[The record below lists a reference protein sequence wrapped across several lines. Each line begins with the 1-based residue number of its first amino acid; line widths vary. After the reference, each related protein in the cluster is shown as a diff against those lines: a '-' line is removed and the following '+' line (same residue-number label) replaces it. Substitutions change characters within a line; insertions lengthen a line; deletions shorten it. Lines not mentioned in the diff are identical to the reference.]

1 MSAQFPLFAAEPVW
15 SVAALTHFV
24 RELFDSNPQLQDV
37 SVEGEVSNLTRSTA
51 GHLYF
56 TLRDAQAA
64 LNCVVWR
71 ADAQQLA
78 RQPINGDQ
86 VVAFGSVSVYEQTGR
101 YQLYATSVQ
110 LAGLGERLRQ
120 LEELKRRLA
129 AEGLFD
135 AGRKRALPAMP
146 RHIALVTS
154 PRGAAVS
161 DMRRVLARRW
171 PLALVSLLP
180 AVVQGDSAPA
190 EIVAALQAA
199 NRKHPDVIL
208 LARGGGAI
216 EDLWAFNDERVVR
229 AIVASAAPVVTGVG
243 HETDVTLADFAAD
256 VRAATPSVAAE
267 LATFTWDRQVVF
279 LKSPH
284 PKGANYFVIRDGVN
298 GPGRAASWWN
308 LNLPGREKHMRVAVE
323 KVAVDT
329 AWPTKLDLL
338 FPGRRPAFEIKE
350 NRLPTDYADTH
361 FRFTRPLAD
370 GQTISRDYVM
380 DDAAGTPLRWE
391 KWTGERKQNPAWW
404 DHWISIA
411 HNPATPSY
419 FTYYAFA
426 KQLGFKE
433 QQVTLR
439 LAAGPGEDVAWVL
452 YPRGPGEAEPTATQ
466 LAPGVTK
473 VVTGEGTDYVLLSAE
488 PLEFKGEGIDFAGQ
502 AGAVRVPNSGDPE
515 LVLLRGSRLAFRGQV
530 VEAKAGKP
538 QVTAEHGTVRFQ
550 APAAEYVNLTHGT
563 VGVRGVG
570 PFDLTFTA
578 DCITGTVD
586 GDVRTLVC
594 TWPERIVRPGY
605 WMDGVRWC
613 AGFADEHS
621 IVKGTATPQF
631 GIAFGVSA
639 GRHEV
644 RIAEWEWPAVP
655 PPPARKQVPAA
666 ASR

>member
-267 LATFTWDRQVVF
+267 LATPNQYDVRQQLDRSSARLSSLMRGALRDRSAALLDASRMLQA
-279 LKSPH
+279 LSP
-284 PKGANYFVIRDGVN
+284 
-298 GPGRAASWWN
+298 RAQLRA
-308 LNLPGREKHMRVAVE
+308 
-323 KVAVDT
+323 T
-329 AWPTKLDLL
+329 A
-338 FPGRRPAFEIKE
+338 A
-350 NRLPTDYADTH
+350 RLQS
-361 FRFTRPLAD
+361 L
-370 GQTISRDYVM
+370 Q
-380 DDAAGTPLRWE
+380 
-391 KWTGERKQNPAWW
+391 
-404 DHWISIA
+404 
-411 HNPATPSY
+411 
-419 FTYYAFA
+419 
-426 KQLGFKE
+426 
-433 QQVTLR
+433 LR
-439 LAAGPGEDVAWVL
+439 LQ
-452 YPRGPGEAEPTATQ
+452 RGVQ
-466 LAPGVTK
+466 
-473 VVTGEGTDYVLLSAE
+473 
-488 PLEFKGEGIDFAGQ
+488 
-502 AGAVRVPNSGDPE
+502 
-515 LVLLRGSRLAFRGQV
+515 SRLQLQRARLDRMQQLLLTLGPVPTLARGYAIVTHAGV
-530 VEAKAGKP
+530 V
-538 QVTAEHGTVRFQ
+538 VRQ
-550 APAAEYVNLTHGT
+550 A
-563 VGVRGVG
+563 
-570 PFDLTFTA
+570 
-578 DCITGTVD
+578 
-586 GDVRTLVC
+586 
-594 TWPERIVRPGY
+594 
-605 WMDGVRWC
+605 
-613 AGFADEHS
+613 
-621 IVKGTATPQF
+621 Q
-631 GIAFGVSA
+631 
-639 GRHEV
+639 
-644 RIAEWEWPAVP
+644 AVP
-655 PPPARKQVPAA
+655 PPAQVHVRLAQGSFTAEVQEIKPT
-666 ASR
+666 SG

>member
-1 MSAQFPLFAAEPVW
+1 MGAQFPLFAAEPVW

-24 RELFDSNPQLQDV
+24 RELFDSNSQLQDV

-64 LNCVVWR
+64 LSCVVWR

-135 AGRKRALPAMP
+135 AVRKRALPAMP

-180 AVVQGDSAPA
+180 AVVQGDSAPD

-199 NRKHPDVIL
+199 NRKQPDVIL

-267 LATFTWDRQVVF
+267 LATPNQYDVRQQLDRSSARLSSLMRGALTDRNAALLDALRMLQA
-279 LKSPH
+279 LSP
-284 PKGANYFVIRDGVN
+284 
-298 GPGRAASWWN
+298 RAQLRA
-308 LNLPGREKHMRVAVE
+308 
-323 KVAVDT
+323 T
-329 AWPTKLDLL
+329 A
-338 FPGRRPAFEIKE
+338 A
-350 NRLPTDYADTH
+350 RLQG
-361 FRFTRPLAD
+361 L
-370 GQTISRDYVM
+370 Q
-380 DDAAGTPLRWE
+380 
-391 KWTGERKQNPAWW
+391 
-404 DHWISIA
+404 
-411 HNPATPSY
+411 
-419 FTYYAFA
+419 
-426 KQLGFKE
+426 
-433 QQVTLR
+433 LR
-439 LAAGPGEDVAWVL
+439 LQ
-452 YPRGPGEAEPTATQ
+452 RGLQ
-466 LAPGVTK
+466 
-473 VVTGEGTDYVLLSAE
+473 
-488 PLEFKGEGIDFAGQ
+488 
-502 AGAVRVPNSGDPE
+502 
-515 LVLLRGSRLAFRGQV
+515 SRLQLQRAQLDRMQQLLLMLGPAPTLARGYAIVTHAGV
-530 VEAKAGKP
+530 V
-538 QVTAEHGTVRFQ
+538 VRQ
-550 APAAEYVNLTHGT
+550 A
-563 VGVRGVG
+563 
-570 PFDLTFTA
+570 
-578 DCITGTVD
+578 
-586 GDVRTLVC
+586 
-594 TWPERIVRPGY
+594 
-605 WMDGVRWC
+605 
-613 AGFADEHS
+613 
-621 IVKGTATPQF
+621 Q
-631 GIAFGVSA
+631 
-639 GRHEV
+639 
-644 RIAEWEWPAVP
+644 AVP
-655 PPPARKQVPAA
+655 PPALVHVRLAQGSFTAEVQEITATNG
-666 ASR
+666 

>member
-267 LATFTWDRQVVF
+267 LATPNQYDVRQQLDRSSARLSSLMRGALRDRSAALLDALRMLQA
-279 LKSPH
+279 LSP
-284 PKGANYFVIRDGVN
+284 
-298 GPGRAASWWN
+298 RAQLRA
-308 LNLPGREKHMRVAVE
+308 
-323 KVAVDT
+323 T
-329 AWPTKLDLL
+329 A
-338 FPGRRPAFEIKE
+338 A
-350 NRLPTDYADTH
+350 RLQS
-361 FRFTRPLAD
+361 L
-370 GQTISRDYVM
+370 Q
-380 DDAAGTPLRWE
+380 
-391 KWTGERKQNPAWW
+391 
-404 DHWISIA
+404 
-411 HNPATPSY
+411 
-419 FTYYAFA
+419 
-426 KQLGFKE
+426 
-433 QQVTLR
+433 LR
-439 LAAGPGEDVAWVL
+439 LQ
-452 YPRGPGEAEPTATQ
+452 RGVQ
-466 LAPGVTK
+466 
-473 VVTGEGTDYVLLSAE
+473 
-488 PLEFKGEGIDFAGQ
+488 
-502 AGAVRVPNSGDPE
+502 
-515 LVLLRGSRLAFRGQV
+515 SRLQLQRARLDRMQQLLLTLGPVPTLARGYAIVTHAGV
-530 VEAKAGKP
+530 V
-538 QVTAEHGTVRFQ
+538 VRQ
-550 APAAEYVNLTHGT
+550 A
-563 VGVRGVG
+563 
-570 PFDLTFTA
+570 
-578 DCITGTVD
+578 
-586 GDVRTLVC
+586 
-594 TWPERIVRPGY
+594 
-605 WMDGVRWC
+605 
-613 AGFADEHS
+613 
-621 IVKGTATPQF
+621 Q
-631 GIAFGVSA
+631 
-639 GRHEV
+639 
-644 RIAEWEWPAVP
+644 AVP
-655 PPPARKQVPAA
+655 PPAQVHVRLAQGSFTAEVQEIKPT
-666 ASR
+666 SG

>member
-267 LATFTWDRQVVF
+267 LATPNQYDVRQQLDRSSARLSSLMRGALRDRNSALLDALRMLQA
-279 LKSPH
+279 LSP
-284 PKGANYFVIRDGVN
+284 
-298 GPGRAASWWN
+298 RAQLRA
-308 LNLPGREKHMRVAVE
+308 
-323 KVAVDT
+323 T
-329 AWPTKLDLL
+329 A
-338 FPGRRPAFEIKE
+338 A
-350 NRLPTDYADTH
+350 RLQS
-361 FRFTRPLAD
+361 L
-370 GQTISRDYVM
+370 Q
-380 DDAAGTPLRWE
+380 
-391 KWTGERKQNPAWW
+391 
-404 DHWISIA
+404 
-411 HNPATPSY
+411 
-419 FTYYAFA
+419 
-426 KQLGFKE
+426 
-433 QQVTLR
+433 LR
-439 LAAGPGEDVAWVL
+439 LQ
-452 YPRGPGEAEPTATQ
+452 RGVQ
-466 LAPGVTK
+466 
-473 VVTGEGTDYVLLSAE
+473 
-488 PLEFKGEGIDFAGQ
+488 
-502 AGAVRVPNSGDPE
+502 
-515 LVLLRGSRLAFRGQV
+515 SRLQLQRARLDRMQQLLLTLGPVPTLARGYAIVTHAGV
-530 VEAKAGKP
+530 V
-538 QVTAEHGTVRFQ
+538 VRQ
-550 APAAEYVNLTHGT
+550 A
-563 VGVRGVG
+563 
-570 PFDLTFTA
+570 
-578 DCITGTVD
+578 
-586 GDVRTLVC
+586 
-594 TWPERIVRPGY
+594 
-605 WMDGVRWC
+605 
-613 AGFADEHS
+613 
-621 IVKGTATPQF
+621 Q
-631 GIAFGVSA
+631 
-639 GRHEV
+639 
-644 RIAEWEWPAVP
+644 AVP
-655 PPPARKQVPAA
+655 PPAQVHVRLAQGSFTAEVQEIKPT
-666 ASR
+666 SG

>member
-267 LATFTWDRQVVF
+267 LATPNQYDVRQQLDRSSARLSSLMRGALRDRSAALLDASRMLQA
-279 LKSPH
+279 LSP
-284 PKGANYFVIRDGVN
+284 
-298 GPGRAASWWN
+298 RAQLRA
-308 LNLPGREKHMRVAVE
+308 
-323 KVAVDT
+323 T
-329 AWPTKLDLL
+329 A
-338 FPGRRPAFEIKE
+338 A
-350 NRLPTDYADTH
+350 RLQS
-361 FRFTRPLAD
+361 L
-370 GQTISRDYVM
+370 Q
-380 DDAAGTPLRWE
+380 
-391 KWTGERKQNPAWW
+391 
-404 DHWISIA
+404 
-411 HNPATPSY
+411 
-419 FTYYAFA
+419 
-426 KQLGFKE
+426 
-433 QQVTLR
+433 LR
-439 LAAGPGEDVAWVL
+439 LQ
-452 YPRGPGEAEPTATQ
+452 RGVQ
-466 LAPGVTK
+466 
-473 VVTGEGTDYVLLSAE
+473 
-488 PLEFKGEGIDFAGQ
+488 
-502 AGAVRVPNSGDPE
+502 
-515 LVLLRGSRLAFRGQV
+515 SRLQLQRARLDRMQQLLLTLGPVPTLARGYAIVTHAGV
-530 VEAKAGKP
+530 V
-538 QVTAEHGTVRFQ
+538 VRQ
-550 APAAEYVNLTHGT
+550 A
-563 VGVRGVG
+563 
-570 PFDLTFTA
+570 
-578 DCITGTVD
+578 
-586 GDVRTLVC
+586 
-594 TWPERIVRPGY
+594 
-605 WMDGVRWC
+605 
-613 AGFADEHS
+613 
-621 IVKGTATPQF
+621 Q
-631 GIAFGVSA
+631 
-639 GRHEV
+639 
-644 RIAEWEWPAVP
+644 AVP
-655 PPPARKQVPAA
+655 PPAQVHVRLAQGSFTA
-666 ASR
+666 EVQEITATGG

>member
-64 LNCVVWR
+64 LSCVVWR

-78 RQPINGDQ
+78 RQLINGDQ

-110 LAGLGERLRQ
+110 LAGFGERLRQ

-267 LATFTWDRQVVF
+267 LATPNQTDVRQQLDRSSARLSSLMRGALRDCTAALLDASRMLQA
-279 LKSPH
+279 LSP
-284 PKGANYFVIRDGVN
+284 
-298 GPGRAASWWN
+298 RAQLRA
-308 LNLPGREKHMRVAVE
+308 
-323 KVAVDT
+323 T
-329 AWPTKLDLL
+329 A
-338 FPGRRPAFEIKE
+338 A
-350 NRLPTDYADTH
+350 RLQS
-361 FRFTRPLAD
+361 L
-370 GQTISRDYVM
+370 Q
-380 DDAAGTPLRWE
+380 
-391 KWTGERKQNPAWW
+391 
-404 DHWISIA
+404 
-411 HNPATPSY
+411 
-419 FTYYAFA
+419 
-426 KQLGFKE
+426 
-433 QQVTLR
+433 LR
-439 LAAGPGEDVAWVL
+439 LQ
-452 YPRGPGEAEPTATQ
+452 RGVQ
-466 LAPGVTK
+466 
-473 VVTGEGTDYVLLSAE
+473 
-488 PLEFKGEGIDFAGQ
+488 
-502 AGAVRVPNSGDPE
+502 
-515 LVLLRGSRLAFRGQV
+515 SRLQLQRARLDRMQQMLLTLGPVPTLARGYAIVTHAGV
-530 VEAKAGKP
+530 V
-538 QVTAEHGTVRFQ
+538 VRQ
-550 APAAEYVNLTHGT
+550 A
-563 VGVRGVG
+563 
-570 PFDLTFTA
+570 
-578 DCITGTVD
+578 
-586 GDVRTLVC
+586 
-594 TWPERIVRPGY
+594 
-605 WMDGVRWC
+605 
-613 AGFADEHS
+613 
-621 IVKGTATPQF
+621 Q
-631 GIAFGVSA
+631 
-639 GRHEV
+639 
-644 RIAEWEWPAVP
+644 AVP
-655 PPPARKQVPAA
+655 PPAQVHVRLAQGSFTA
-666 ASR
+666 EVQEITAIGG

>member
-64 LNCVVWR
+64 LSCVVWR

-110 LAGLGERLRQ
+110 LAGFGERLRQ

-267 LATFTWDRQVVF
+267 LATPNQTDVRQQLDRSSARLSSLMRGALRDCTAALLDASRMLQA
-279 LKSPH
+279 LSP
-284 PKGANYFVIRDGVN
+284 
-298 GPGRAASWWN
+298 RAQLRA
-308 LNLPGREKHMRVAVE
+308 
-323 KVAVDT
+323 T
-329 AWPTKLDLL
+329 A
-338 FPGRRPAFEIKE
+338 A
-350 NRLPTDYADTH
+350 RLQS
-361 FRFTRPLAD
+361 L
-370 GQTISRDYVM
+370 Q
-380 DDAAGTPLRWE
+380 
-391 KWTGERKQNPAWW
+391 
-404 DHWISIA
+404 
-411 HNPATPSY
+411 
-419 FTYYAFA
+419 
-426 KQLGFKE
+426 
-433 QQVTLR
+433 LR
-439 LAAGPGEDVAWVL
+439 LQRGVQSRLQLQRARLDRMHQLLLTLGPVPTLA
-452 YPRGPGEAEPTATQ
+452 RGYAI
-466 LAPGVTK
+466 VTH
-473 VVTGEGTDYVLLSAE
+473 
-488 PLEFKGEGIDFAGQ
+488 
-502 AGAVRVPNSGDPE
+502 AGAV
-515 LVLLRGSRLAFRGQV
+515 
-530 VEAKAGKP
+530 
-538 QVTAEHGTVRFQ
+538 VRQ
-550 APAAEYVNLTHGT
+550 A
-563 VGVRGVG
+563 
-570 PFDLTFTA
+570 
-578 DCITGTVD
+578 
-586 GDVRTLVC
+586 
-594 TWPERIVRPGY
+594 
-605 WMDGVRWC
+605 
-613 AGFADEHS
+613 
-621 IVKGTATPQF
+621 Q
-631 GIAFGVSA
+631 
-639 GRHEV
+639 
-644 RIAEWEWPAVP
+644 AVP
-655 PPPARKQVPAA
+655 PPAQVHVRLAQGSFTA
-666 ASR
+666 EVQKITAIGG

>member
-24 RELFDSNPQLQDV
+24 RELFDSNSQMQDL

-64 LNCVVWR
+64 LSCVVWR

-171 PLALVSLLP
+171 PLAMVSLLP
-180 AVVQGDSAPA
+180 AVVQGDSAPD

-199 NRKHPDVIL
+199 NRKQPDVIL

-267 LATFTWDRQVVF
+267 LATPNQYDVRQQLDRSSARLNSLMRGALTHHNAALLDALRMLQALSPRAQLRATAARLQGLQV
-279 LKSPH
+279 
-284 PKGANYFVIRDGVN
+284 
-298 GPGRAASWWN
+298 
-308 LNLPGREKHMRVAVE
+308 
-323 KVAVDT
+323 
-329 AWPTKLDLL
+329 
-338 FPGRRPAFEIKE
+338 
-350 NRLPTDYADTH
+350 RL
-361 FRFTRPLAD
+361 
-370 GQTISRDYVM
+370 Q
-380 DDAAGTPLRWE
+380 
-391 KWTGERKQNPAWW
+391 
-404 DHWISIA
+404 
-411 HNPATPSY
+411 
-419 FTYYAFA
+419 
-426 KQLGFKE
+426 
-433 QQVTLR
+433 
-439 LAAGPGEDVAWVL
+439 
-452 YPRGPGEAEPTATQ
+452 RGLQ
-466 LAPGVTK
+466 
-473 VVTGEGTDYVLLSAE
+473 
-488 PLEFKGEGIDFAGQ
+488 
-502 AGAVRVPNSGDPE
+502 
-515 LVLLRGSRLAFRGQV
+515 SRLQLQRAHLDRMQQLLLTLGPAPTLARGYAIVTHAGV
-530 VEAKAGKP
+530 V
-538 QVTAEHGTVRFQ
+538 VRQ
-550 APAAEYVNLTHGT
+550 A
-563 VGVRGVG
+563 
-570 PFDLTFTA
+570 
-578 DCITGTVD
+578 
-586 GDVRTLVC
+586 
-594 TWPERIVRPGY
+594 
-605 WMDGVRWC
+605 
-613 AGFADEHS
+613 
-621 IVKGTATPQF
+621 Q
-631 GIAFGVSA
+631 
-639 GRHEV
+639 
-644 RIAEWEWPAVP
+644 AVP
-655 PPPARKQVPAA
+655 PPAQVQVRLAQGSFTA
-666 ASR
+666 EVQEITATGG

>member
-1 MSAQFPLFAAEPVW
+1 MGAQFPLFDAEPVW

-24 RELFDSNPQLQDV
+24 RELFDSNSQLQDV

-64 LNCVVWR
+64 LSCVVWR

-135 AGRKRALPAMP
+135 AVRKRALPTMP

-267 LATFTWDRQVVF
+267 LATPNQYDVRQQLDRSSARLSSLMRGALTDRNAALLDALRMLQALSPRAQLRATAAR
-279 LKSPH
+279 LKSLQ
-284 PKGANYFVIRDGVN
+284 V
-298 GPGRAASWWN
+298 
-308 LNLPGREKHMRVAVE
+308 
-323 KVAVDT
+323 
-329 AWPTKLDLL
+329 
-338 FPGRRPAFEIKE
+338 
-350 NRLPTDYADTH
+350 RL
-361 FRFTRPLAD
+361 
-370 GQTISRDYVM
+370 Q
-380 DDAAGTPLRWE
+380 
-391 KWTGERKQNPAWW
+391 
-404 DHWISIA
+404 
-411 HNPATPSY
+411 
-419 FTYYAFA
+419 
-426 KQLGFKE
+426 
-433 QQVTLR
+433 
-439 LAAGPGEDVAWVL
+439 
-452 YPRGPGEAEPTATQ
+452 RGLQ
-466 LAPGVTK
+466 
-473 VVTGEGTDYVLLSAE
+473 
-488 PLEFKGEGIDFAGQ
+488 
-502 AGAVRVPNSGDPE
+502 
-515 LVLLRGSRLAFRGQV
+515 SRLQLQRAQLDRMQQLLLTLGPIPTLARGYAIVTHAGV
-530 VEAKAGKP
+530 V
-538 QVTAEHGTVRFQ
+538 VRQ
-550 APAAEYVNLTHGT
+550 AH
-563 VGVRGVG
+563 
-570 PFDLTFTA
+570 
-578 DCITGTVD
+578 
-586 GDVRTLVC
+586 
-594 TWPERIVRPGY
+594 
-605 WMDGVRWC
+605 
-613 AGFADEHS
+613 
-621 IVKGTATPQF
+621 
-631 GIAFGVSA
+631 
-639 GRHEV
+639 
-644 RIAEWEWPAVP
+644 AVP
-655 PPPARKQVPAA
+655 PPAQVHVRLAQGSFTAA
-666 ASR
+666 VQEIKATSG

>member
-64 LNCVVWR
+64 LSCVVWR

-110 LAGLGERLRQ
+110 LAGFGERLRQ

-267 LATFTWDRQVVF
+267 LATPNQTDVRQQLDRSSARLSSLMRGALRDCTAALLDASRMLQA
-279 LKSPH
+279 LSP
-284 PKGANYFVIRDGVN
+284 
-298 GPGRAASWWN
+298 RAQLRA
-308 LNLPGREKHMRVAVE
+308 
-323 KVAVDT
+323 T
-329 AWPTKLDLL
+329 A
-338 FPGRRPAFEIKE
+338 A
-350 NRLPTDYADTH
+350 RLQS
-361 FRFTRPLAD
+361 L
-370 GQTISRDYVM
+370 Q
-380 DDAAGTPLRWE
+380 
-391 KWTGERKQNPAWW
+391 
-404 DHWISIA
+404 
-411 HNPATPSY
+411 
-419 FTYYAFA
+419 
-426 KQLGFKE
+426 
-433 QQVTLR
+433 LR
-439 LAAGPGEDVAWVL
+439 LQRGVQSRLQLQRARLDRMQQLLLTLGPVPTLA
-452 YPRGPGEAEPTATQ
+452 RGYAI
-466 LAPGVTK
+466 VTH
-473 VVTGEGTDYVLLSAE
+473 
-488 PLEFKGEGIDFAGQ
+488 
-502 AGAVRVPNSGDPE
+502 AGAV
-515 LVLLRGSRLAFRGQV
+515 
-530 VEAKAGKP
+530 
-538 QVTAEHGTVRFQ
+538 VRQ
-550 APAAEYVNLTHGT
+550 A
-563 VGVRGVG
+563 
-570 PFDLTFTA
+570 
-578 DCITGTVD
+578 
-586 GDVRTLVC
+586 
-594 TWPERIVRPGY
+594 
-605 WMDGVRWC
+605 
-613 AGFADEHS
+613 
-621 IVKGTATPQF
+621 Q
-631 GIAFGVSA
+631 
-639 GRHEV
+639 
-644 RIAEWEWPAVP
+644 AVP
-655 PPPARKQVPAA
+655 PPAQVHVRLAQGSFTA
-666 ASR
+666 EVQEITAIGG

>member
-64 LNCVVWR
+64 LSCVVWR

-78 RQPINGDQ
+78 RQLINGDQ

-110 LAGLGERLRQ
+110 LAGFGERLRQ

-256 VRAATPSVAAE
+256 LRAATPSVAAE
-267 LATFTWDRQVVF
+267 LATPNQTDVRQQLDRSSARLSSLMRGALRDCTAALLDASRMLQA
-279 LKSPH
+279 LSP
-284 PKGANYFVIRDGVN
+284 
-298 GPGRAASWWN
+298 RAQLRA
-308 LNLPGREKHMRVAVE
+308 
-323 KVAVDT
+323 T
-329 AWPTKLDLL
+329 A
-338 FPGRRPAFEIKE
+338 A
-350 NRLPTDYADTH
+350 RLQS
-361 FRFTRPLAD
+361 L
-370 GQTISRDYVM
+370 Q
-380 DDAAGTPLRWE
+380 
-391 KWTGERKQNPAWW
+391 
-404 DHWISIA
+404 
-411 HNPATPSY
+411 
-419 FTYYAFA
+419 
-426 KQLGFKE
+426 
-433 QQVTLR
+433 LR
-439 LAAGPGEDVAWVL
+439 LQ
-452 YPRGPGEAEPTATQ
+452 RGVQ
-466 LAPGVTK
+466 
-473 VVTGEGTDYVLLSAE
+473 
-488 PLEFKGEGIDFAGQ
+488 
-502 AGAVRVPNSGDPE
+502 
-515 LVLLRGSRLAFRGQV
+515 SRLQLQRARLDRMQQLLLTLGPVPTLARGYAIVTHAGV
-530 VEAKAGKP
+530 V
-538 QVTAEHGTVRFQ
+538 VRQ
-550 APAAEYVNLTHGT
+550 A
-563 VGVRGVG
+563 
-570 PFDLTFTA
+570 
-578 DCITGTVD
+578 
-586 GDVRTLVC
+586 
-594 TWPERIVRPGY
+594 
-605 WMDGVRWC
+605 
-613 AGFADEHS
+613 
-621 IVKGTATPQF
+621 Q
-631 GIAFGVSA
+631 
-639 GRHEV
+639 
-644 RIAEWEWPAVP
+644 AVP
-655 PPPARKQVPAA
+655 PPAQVHVRLAQGSFTA
-666 ASR
+666 EVQEITAIGG